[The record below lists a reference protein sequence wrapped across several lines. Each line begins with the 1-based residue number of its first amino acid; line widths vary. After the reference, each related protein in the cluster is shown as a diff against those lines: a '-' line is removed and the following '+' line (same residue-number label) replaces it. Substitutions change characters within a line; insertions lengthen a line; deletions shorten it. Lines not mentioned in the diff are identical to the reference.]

1 LRLSCKLLLLCII
14 VQSYLHVF
22 GLLKSIQEI
31 SWMFGQHQ
39 VFNVISKATYK
50 GSYVMAFREVR

>member
-1 LRLSCKLLLLCII
+1 
-14 VQSYLHVF
+14 
-22 GLLKSIQEI
+22 LLKSIQEI